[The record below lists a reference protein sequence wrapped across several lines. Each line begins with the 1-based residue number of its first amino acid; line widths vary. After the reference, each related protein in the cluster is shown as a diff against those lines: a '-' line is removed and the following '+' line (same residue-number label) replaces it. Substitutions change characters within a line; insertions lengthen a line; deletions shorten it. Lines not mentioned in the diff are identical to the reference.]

1 MLAGCILCIS
11 VSDIFCI
18 YLVVAVAVVG
28 RFIIGGGSERYFIE
42 TIDLEERF

>member
-1 MLAGCILCIS
+1 MYFCVRHILHLFGGGS
-11 VSDIFCI
+11 
-18 YLVVAVAVVG
+18 G